1 MLRPKG
7 VPFFRFQVYQRV
19 GNFDIKGWEL
29 LYFLSIKKR
38 SLIEL
43 FRQDVPYGYITLI
56 FQTLHENQMTR
67 RLHVLAIYLY

>member
-7 VPFFRFQVYQRV
+7 VPFFRFQVCQRV

-43 FRQDVPYGYITLI
+43 FRQLI